1 LAPRAGGPGGPI
13 QRPRP
18 RRRPRSR
25 ALGGSA
31 PVFAALGD
39 ETRLGIVARL
49 CADGPQ
55 SIARLTDGAHVTRQ
69 AITKHL
75 HVLAGAGLVRDSR
88 VGRDRIFEIELAR
101 LAEARQWLDHIAGQ
115 WDEALTRLKAQVER

>member
-1 LAPRAGGPGGPI
+1 
-13 QRPRP
+13 
-18 RRRPRSR
+18 
-25 ALGGSA
+25 
-31 PVFAALGD
+31 
-39 ETRLGIVARL
+39 VARL
-49 CADGPQ
+49 CTDGPQ

-101 LAEARQWLDHIAGQ
+101 LAEARRWLDHIAGQ
-115 WDEALTRLKAQVER
+115 WDEALARLKAQLER